1 VPDCLG
7 HPQALLPLLLLL
19 LVVVVVVSLLLLLP
33 LVVVLLLAVRP
44 TRSSV
49 RPLYGCICR

>member
-7 HPQALLPLLLLL
+7 HPQALLPLLLL